1 MKQVSER
8 LPGSQIL
15 LSDVYPAQGLYREN
29 VSTETWQVQRSQEV
43 SGRAFQAEKIDVY
56 KPGGKNELGG
66 SIEEISSQCGCIM
79 GAKGQ
84 VETYF
89 ITPAP
94 GSAESIR

>member
-1 MKQVSER
+1 M
-8 LPGSQIL
+8 
-15 LSDVYPAQGLYREN
+15 
-29 VSTETWQVQRSQEV
+29 QRSQEV

-66 SIEEISSQCGCIM
+66 SIEEISRQCGCIM
-79 GAKGQ
+79 GAEGQ

-94 GSAESIR
+94 GSAESISIKTPAISTDILTVPSNLPAQSITCWFSS